1 MTTRRHVPP
10 QVRSIDGP
18 RAPYGEA
25 IDALS
30 LSSVW
35 HANGKWGLEA
45 AGSALERTGGRLVL
59 SVSVDESTGSPLC
72 SLRPFVL
79 AASRANAA
87 VRRARAACV
96 DANAALMAEKDLKPD
111 AVRAAGDAA
120 WAAAAA
126 ALEPEE
132 GALTEVGTPL
142 ETPLPPPP
150 LSLLPSFSDLP
161 P

>member
-1 MTTRRHVPP
+1 
-10 QVRSIDGP
+10 
-18 RAPYGEA
+18 
-25 IDALS
+25 
-30 LSSVW
+30 
-35 HANGKWGLEA
+35 
-45 AGSALERTGGRLVL
+45 
-59 SVSVDESTGSPLC
+59 
-72 SLRPFVL
+72 
-79 AASRANAA
+79 
-87 VRRARAACV
+87 
-96 DANAALMAEKDLKPD
+96 MAEKDLKPD

-142 ETPLPPPP
+142 ETPPPPPP